1 MGRREARRRADRLL
15 ARVGLSGFE
24 NAYPSELSG
33 GMRQRAALARTL
45 AMEPSVLLMDEPFGA
60 LDAQTR
66 EAMQEELMRLW
77 QASGLTVIFVTHD
90 ISEAVFLGDR
100 VVVMGVS
107 PGRIVED
114 CRIGLPRP
122 RTAETRTDPRVL
134 EYRAHLWELLARH
147 TPARNREPEPSPVSD
162 GRAPIGALR
171 GAPWIVSIAFAAS
184 ALAIWQLGAAMSW
197 LPEYIL
203 GPADIVGS
211 HIRPYPARRA
221 SGQGRSEPAP
231 GTKRIRHRQF
241 HRGRPRAACRRL
253 QAVQG
258 TVRSDAGVHA
268 SDSEDRTVSRRC
280 HRARLHRP
288 RAHPDYRHCRFFP
301 GISQCTERRPW
312 A

>member
-1 MGRREARRRADRLL
+1 MRLRDVSKTFQRDDHVVRALESLDLCVGRGEFVTVLGPSGCGKTTLLHLVGGFEHPTAGTVSVDGGEVTGPGRDRGMVFQEATLFPWRTTLSNIAWPMEVEGMGRGEARRRADRLL
-15 ARVGLSGFE
+15 ARVGLRGFE

-122 RTAETRTDPRVL
+122 RTAETRTDPRIL

-147 TPARNREPEPSPVSD
+147 TPATSQEPEPIP
-162 GRAPIGALR
+162 
-171 GAPWIVSIAFAAS
+171 
-184 ALAIWQLGAAMSW
+184 
-197 LPEYIL
+197 
-203 GPADIVGS
+203 
-211 HIRPYPARRA
+211 
-221 SGQGRSEPAP
+221 
-231 GTKRIRHRQF
+231 
-241 HRGRPRAACRRL
+241 
-253 QAVQG
+253 
-258 TVRSDAGVHA
+258 
-268 SDSEDRTVSRRC
+268 
-280 HRARLHRP
+280 
-288 RAHPDYRHCRFFP
+288 
-301 GISQCTERRPW
+301 
-312 A
+312 